1 MTEMHQLIG
10 RRLPQI
16 GLPSTIGGSIGL
28 GADDSVRRVLFVY
41 PRTGDPLRPDS
52 PAWAAIPGAKGCTA
66 EACSFRDLRDD
77 FAVLGREVIG
87 CSVQGTA
94 YQSEAASRLHLP
106 YPIVSDQ
113 DFALRGT
120 LGLSTFEFEGDE
132 LYRRITLL
140 VDGGI
145 VVAVIEPGQ
154 DPGSQVEDVLK
165 VVRQIGSGA

>member
-1 MTEMHQLIG
+1 MGGLGRTVVAPPAGAPHG
-10 RRLPQI
+10 RRRVGHPPPLDR
-16 GLPSTIGGSIGL
+16 GPSGGPVVGKVPIDRFCL
-28 GADDSVRRVLFVY
+28 
-41 PRTGDPLRPDS
+41 
-52 PAWAAIPGAKGCTA
+52 WAAIPGAKGCTA

-77 FAVLGREVIG
+77 FAVLGWEVIG
-87 CSVQGTA
+87 CSVQNTA

-154 DPGSQVEDVLK
+154 DPGSHVEDVLK